1 MPWLSSWYSRL
12 GDAIKNNNYA
22 DGKCPDGMTLIPWQ
36 TGNPV
41 VWDVTVICTTA
52 DSYVEASA
60 RESGAA
66 AETAATC

>member
-1 MPWLSSWYSRL
+1 
-12 GDAIKNNNYA
+12 
-22 DGKCPDGMTLIPWQ
+22 MTLIPWQ